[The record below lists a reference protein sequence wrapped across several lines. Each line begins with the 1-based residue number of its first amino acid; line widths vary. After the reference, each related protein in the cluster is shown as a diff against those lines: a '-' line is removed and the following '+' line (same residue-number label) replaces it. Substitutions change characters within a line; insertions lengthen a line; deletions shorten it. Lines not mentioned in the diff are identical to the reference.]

1 MSLLGN
7 IIWIVCGGFISF
19 LLYMLGGLALCLTII
34 GIPFGIQCF
43 KIGIATLAP
52 FGRETFELQEANT
65 PLRLVFNALWIVSFG
80 FGIAVNHLFWA
91 GVLALTIVGI
101 PFAYQ
106 HLKLCL
112 ISLFPFGREYRTRYN

>member
-19 LLYMLGGLALCLTII
+19 LLYMLGGLALCLTIV
-34 GIPFGIQCF
+34 GIPFGMQCF

-52 FGRETFELQEANT
+52 FGRETFERHDANT
-65 PLRLVFNALWIVSFG
+65 PLRLLFNALWIVTFG

-91 GVLALTIVGI
+91 AVLAITIVGI

-112 ISLFPFGREYRTRYN
+112 ISLFPFGREYKSI